1 MSANVV
7 EYSDNMKTPD
17 KKKIYATYIKPD
29 EEVDYT
35 SLKKH
40 MTLDNMPN
48 TVSMVIFSVMVEL
61 ISMMRMQSLVTTSG
75 KAALSIYFGE
85 DTSLY
90 YLRCDSI
97 MKTEHAQTLV
107 TYIER
112 FNKHD
117 KDEIRRYFKYVR
129 KASSADGVGL
139 ELIEIARRAEAP
151 IGFTV
156 KEHDRGFS
164 QVTMLVRINKNQEN
178 KGEKKE

>member
-1 MSANVV
+1 MSNAANVF
-7 EYSDNMKTPD
+7 EYSENMNTPD
-17 KKKIYATYIKPD
+17 KKKIYSTYIKPD
-29 EEVDYT
+29 EEVDYN

-40 MTLDNMPN
+40 MISDEIPN
-48 TVSMVIFSVMVEL
+48 NVSMVIFSVMVEL

-85 DTSLY
+85 DKTLY

-117 KDEIRRYFKYVR
+117 KDELRRYFKYVR
-129 KASSADGVGL
+129 KASADGVGL
-139 ELIEIARRAEAP
+139 ELIEIARRATAP
-151 IGFTV
+151 IGYSMT
-156 KEHDRGFS
+156 EHNNISSQFS
-164 QVTMLVRINKNQEN
+164 LLVRI
-178 KGEKKE
+178 KKEGDK

>member
-1 MSANVV
+1 MSTI
-7 EYSDNMKTPD
+7 EYSENMKTPD
-17 KKKIYATYIKPD
+17 KKKIYSTYIKPD
-29 EEVDYT
+29 EEVDYNK
-35 SLKKH
+35 LKKH
-40 MTLDNMPN
+40 MLPDEISAN
-48 TVSMVIFSVMVEL
+48 VSMVIFSVMVEL
-61 ISMMRMQSLVTTSG
+61 ISMMRLQSLVTTSG

-85 DTSLY
+85 DKTLY

-117 KDEIRRYFKYVR
+117 KDELRRYFKYVR

-156 KEHDRGFS
+156 KEHDKGFS
-164 QVTMLVRINKNQEN
+164 QFTMLVRIK
-178 KGEKKE
+178 KGEDKE